1 MPVPPHS
8 SVRVRL
14 VRDALLVRALGGE
27 DKDAES
33 LRARGVSVVED
44 PYLVVATCADEGAA
58 RRAAAV
64 LEAIEADSDW
74 LVVTSRAALRALTDL
89 AGEDRV
95 RAAIRSGS
103 DRGMGFA
110 TVGDTTRTALEQLG
124 ASDVLV
130 PAVSTAEALRGEL
143 AGRPAGSIVAPQGSQ
158 AMKGLASGLRS
169 LGWRVD
175 EQVVYETTTVAAR
188 PPTADRL
195 SSGGF
200 GVVVL
205 RSPTAVRAVTG
216 FAGTLPEQT
225 AAVCGGP
232 TTAAA
237 ARAAG
242 IGTVVVS
249 PGPTAAAVAD
259 TVLEYLSRPGA

>member
-1 MPVPPHS
+1 M
-8 SVRVRL
+8 
-14 VRDALLVRALGGE
+14 RDALLVRALGGE

-33 LRARGVSVVED
+33 LRARGVPVVED
-44 PYLVVATCADEGAA
+44 PYLVVATCSDDGAEQ
-58 RRAAAV
+58 RAAAV
-64 LEAIEADSDW
+64 LRAIEADSDW

-95 RAAIRSGS
+95 RSAIRAGR

-110 TVGDTTRTALEQLG
+110 TVGETTGAALELLG
-124 ASDVLV
+124 AANVLV
-130 PAVSTAEALRGEL
+130 PSVSTAEALRAEL
-143 AGRPAGSIVAPQGSQ
+143 ANRRPGSIVAPQGSQ

-175 EQVVYETTTVAAR
+175 EEVVYETATVPTR
-188 PPTADRL
+188 PPSVDTLAA
-195 SSGGF
+195 GGF

-216 FAGTLPEQT
+216 FVGTLPEQT

-237 ARAAG
+237 AEAAG

-259 TVLEYLSRPGA
+259 TVLDYLSRPGA